1 MQTDSSWPKQSF
13 NFGFFFF
20 CYYSF
25 VGVFPPYVS
34 LFFAH
39 RGIGAVEIGILMSLM
54 QAMRIV
60 GPNLWGWVA
69 DVTQRRSRVLQLTAI
84 FALVTFFSLFW
95 GKTFFQFALVM
106 IAINLFTSAQGPLS
120 DAIMLAEMRGNL
132 LRYGQLRLWGSV
144 GYIVMTSA
152 VGFFLDYYG
161 IEWMP
166 WIGAMI
172 LALVFCVSMRI
183 YDTASYSV
191 KQEKKSIWPVLMRKD
206 VLTFMISA
214 CFMLFAHA
222 GLYAFYSLY
231 LEQLGYSNMTIGL
244 MWAFGA
250 TAEIV
255 FFIYQSKIFDRF
267 GIKAVMLTSL
277 FLAVVRFFMIGVGA
291 ESFIIL
297 LVAQLLH
304 AATFGGHHSASI
316 ITMQRWFS
324 GALQA
329 RGQAAF
335 ISVSYGIGGTL
346 GGLFLSFI
354 WGKLGAQ
361 AVYLF
366 SSVFALLALGTAVL
380 SFHWQKHFA
389 IAESVSFFKE

>member
-1 MQTDSSWPKQSF
+1 MQSHSWPKQSF

-20 CYYSF
+20 SYYSF

-34 LFFAH
+34 LFFAY

-69 DVTQRRSRVLQLTAI
+69 DVTQKRSRVLQLTAI
-84 FALVTFFSLFW
+84 LAFATFIPLFF
-95 GKTFFQFALVM
+95 GTTFYQFAWIM

-132 LRYGQLRLWGSV
+132 TRYGQLRLWGSV

-152 VGFFLDYYG
+152 VGLFLDCYG

-172 LALVFCVSMRI
+172 LAFVFVVSMRI
-183 YDTASYSV
+183 YDTSEIHT
-191 KQEKKSIWPVLMRKD
+191 KHEKKSIWPVLFRKE
-206 VLTFMISA
+206 VMAFMISA
-214 CFMLFAHA
+214 CFMLAAHA

-231 LEQLGYSNMTIGL
+231 LAKLGYSSVTIGL

-250 TAEIV
+250 AAEII
-255 FFIYQSKIFDRF
+255 FFIYQSPIFNRF
-267 GIKAVMLTSL
+267 GIRLVMLVSL
-277 FLAVVRFFMIGVGA
+277 FLAVIRFLMIGVGA
-291 ESFIIL
+291 DSLIIL
-297 LVAQLLH
+297 LAAQLLH
-304 AATFGGHHSASI
+304 AATFGAHHSASI
-316 ITMQRWFS
+316 LMMQKWFS
-324 GALQA
+324 GNLQA

-335 ISVSYGIGGTL
+335 ISASYGIGGTL
-346 GGLFLSFI
+346 GGLFLSWI
-354 WGKLGAQ
+354 WGSLGPET
-361 AVYLF
+361 VYLF
-366 SSVFALLALGTAVL
+366 SAGFALFALTMAFFSFRWQNLSLA
-380 SFHWQKHFA
+380 S
-389 IAESVSFFKE
+389 

>member
-1 MQTDSSWPKQSF
+1 MDSSWPKQSF

-39 RGIGAVEIGILMSLM
+39 RGIGAVEIGILMSIM

-69 DVTQRRSRVLQLTAI
+69 DITQKRSRVLQITAI
-84 FALVTFFSLFW
+84 FALICFISLFF
-95 GKTFFQFALVM
+95 GNTFFQFALIMV
-106 IAINLFTSAQGPLS
+106 AINLFTSAQGPLS

-132 LRYGQLRLWGSV
+132 LRYGQLRLWGSI
-144 GYIVMTSA
+144 GYIVMTLA
-152 VGFFLDYYG
+152 TGLFLDYYG

-166 WIGAMI
+166 SIGLLI
-172 LALVFCVSMRI
+172 LVLVFIVSMRI
-183 YDTASYSV
+183 YDTSIPSSNLV
-191 KQEKKSIWPVLMRKD
+191 KQSIWPILMRKD
-206 VLTFMISA
+206 VLTFMLSA

-231 LEQLGYSNMTIGL
+231 LEKLGYSSMTIGF

-255 FFIYQSKIFDRF
+255 FFIYQSKIFQRF
-267 GIKAVMLTSL
+267 GIKLVMLTSL

-291 ESFIIL
+291 ESFIVL
-297 LVAQLLH
+297 LIAQLLH

-335 ISVSYGIGGTL
+335 ISASYGIGGTL
-346 GGLFLSFI
+346 GGFFLSFI

-366 SSVFALLALGTAVL
+366 SSGFALLALGTAFL
-380 SFHWQKHFA
+380 SFRWQDQML
-389 IAESVSFFKE
+389 ET